1 MFSSVEE
8 DLVVQE
14 QLVSTWSNFVKVGD
28 PTPPGSNYSWTP
40 VEGKLVDGSNQWF
53 FNISG
58 YQSAMDNSQEIFER
72 FQLWDEVLSEDLEI
86 F

>member
-1 MFSSVEE
+1 MPPTRGISCFS
-8 DLVVQE
+8 LVLYGIRIRHSFYYNLKLSIFQ
-14 QLVSTWSNFVKVGD
+14 
-28 PTPPGSNYSWTP
+28 
-40 VEGKLVDGSNQWF
+40 VEGKIEDGSNQWF